1 MRVGSPEDCCRD
13 PPVVPQPML
22 SVARRPAA
30 TPLPKAPS
38 VSASNAPSTTPSRVS
53 NPVWAQVPWVVRQ
66 KAPTERAQRALP
78 GESTSMVGKSVS
90 PESVRGEDPA
100 SLSVMAKG
108 SLPASLSCRREYP
121 RLPEITRDSAG
132 LSTRRAQ
139 TRPQSRC
146 GTSHRATSTRAA
158 RPRPAC
164 AAWPAPPAAPPCSRC
179 RGRRRGGRRRRA
191 RLLTQHEV

>member
-1 MRVGSPEDCCRD
+1 
-13 PPVVPQPML
+13 ML

-90 PESVRGEDPA
+90 PESEADGAE
-100 SLSVMAKG
+100 
-108 SLPASLSCRREYP
+108 
-121 RLPEITRDSAG
+121 
-132 LSTRRAQ
+132 
-139 TRPQSRC
+139 
-146 GTSHRATSTRAA
+146 
-158 RPRPAC
+158 
-164 AAWPAPPAAPPCSRC
+164 PAAL
-179 RGRRRGGRRRRA
+179 RA
-191 RLLTQHEV
+191 LRLRQAR